1 MITIIDGISNV
12 SKTTFLKKIKGNII
26 KEKYKFSQIFISEHL
41 TERFFEN
48 KQINDVIIEKHIL
61 NILKGIKSF
70 NDVYKS
76 SPFVEKDIFSV
87 YIERLFLTFYSKG
100 LLKEDFLIRNIELI
114 SNLDICNILLCI
126 NKKNLKVRLENTIK
140 ERNDNWKKY
149 IDDLGGIDVF
159 EDILLKQQG
168 KMIKFND
175 EVLRKY
181 VKTEVFNTDN
191 INNYKLNW
199 RT

>member
-12 SKTTFLKKIKGNII
+12 GKTTFLKKIKDNII

-48 KQINDVIIEKHIL
+48 KQINDVAVEKHIL
-61 NILKGIKSF
+61 NILKGIENF

-87 YIERLFLTFYSKG
+87 YIERLFLTFYSRG
-100 LLKEDFLIRNIELI
+100 FLKEDFFIRNIELI
-114 SNLDICNILLCI
+114 SSLDICNILLYI
-126 NKKNLKVRLENTIK
+126 DKENLKTRLENTIK

-149 IDDLGGIDVF
+149 INDLGGINVF
-159 EDILLKQQG
+159 TDMLLEQQD
-168 KMIKFND
+168 KMIRFND
-175 EVLRKY
+175 DVLKKY
-181 VKTEVFNTDN
+181 VKTEVFNINN
-191 INNYKLNW
+191 INNYKLN
-199 RT
+199 

>member
-12 SKTTFLKKIKGNII
+12 GKTTFLKKIKDNII

-48 KQINDVIIEKHIL
+48 KQINDVIFEKHIL
-61 NILKGIKSF
+61 NILNGIKNF
-70 NDVYKS
+70 NNIYKN
-76 SPFVEKDIFSV
+76 SPFTEKDIFSV
-87 YIERLFLTFYSKG
+87 YIERLFLTFYSREF
-100 LLKEDFLIRNIELI
+100 LKEDFFIRNVELI
-114 SNLDICNILLCI
+114 SNLDICNILLYI
-126 NKKNLKVRLENTIK
+126 DKKNLKIRLENTIK
-140 ERNDNWKKY
+140 ERNNSWKKY
-149 IDDLGGIDVF
+149 INDLGSIDIF
-159 EDILLKQQG
+159 TDMLLKQQD

-191 INNYKLNW
+191 VNNYKLN
-199 RT
+199 